1 MKSGKKI
8 IQLIDSQESPEHSCF
23 GCGKLLNANKESFV
37 VFPDINKNQT
47 YLCKECLKDIE
58 RNKTMYKE
66 PYFEDVDSINRNLLH
81 IPKVIA
87 KITICKGLQFSI
99 TEDMNWDPPT
109 SEQIKNLKETFNIDV
124 ELMESG
130 AEDNKIKTYRIYE
143 EGYRATGESVGAHYV
158 GEAEGESFIDACKNF
173 IKKNN
178 KGKIKIDSS
187 GNEYA
192 SDWGCRWFPTLEEAQ
207 KSFG

>member
-1 MKSGKKI
+1 MSEIKVDNGSY
-8 IQLIDSQESPEHSCF
+8 
-23 GCGKLLNANKESFV
+23 FV
-37 VFPDINKNQT
+37 N
-47 YLCKECLKDIE
+47 
-58 RNKTMYKE
+58 
-66 PYFEDVDSINRNLLH
+66 NRAAEEQKFI

-87 KITICKGLQFSI
+87 KITLCGAF
-99 TEDMNWDPPT
+99 EMEVYDYMNWNPPT
-109 SEQIKNLKETFNIDV
+109 PEQIKNLKEMLNIDI
-124 ELMESG
+124 ELMGNE
-130 AEDNKIKTYRIYE
+130 EENDKMKTYHIYE

-158 GEAEGESFIDACKNF
+158 GDAEGKSFIDACKNF
-173 IKKNN
+173 IKKNH